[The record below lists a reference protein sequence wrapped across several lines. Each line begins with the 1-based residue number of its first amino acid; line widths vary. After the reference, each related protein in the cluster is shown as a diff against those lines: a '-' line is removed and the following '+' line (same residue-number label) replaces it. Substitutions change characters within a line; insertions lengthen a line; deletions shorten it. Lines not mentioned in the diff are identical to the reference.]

1 MGSFNGSNAKKGSAQ
16 NVKSQNIFEKI
27 KSKYILKQILDKIKE
42 KILLE
47 IIKYNKIIQNKL
59 DINLNN
65 YKDFSEK
72 FSSIELELT
81 IIKNDYNKFINI
93 LRDEDKVYYHIY
105 FNDNKK
111 EIKKYVLNEYDEVN
125 KIKIRIDYQIKSF
138 FKLFSN
144 CKCI

>member
-1 MGSFNGSNAKKGSAQ
+1 MK
-16 NVKSQNIFEKI
+16 
-27 KSKYILKQILDKIKE
+27 
-42 KILLE
+42 LLN
-47 IIKYNKIIQNKL
+47 IIKKIQNKL
-59 DINLNN
+59 DINSNN
-65 YKDFSEK
+65 FKEFSEK

-81 IIKNDYNKFINI
+81 IIKKDYNKFINI

-144 CKCI
+144 CKCIESIYFNKFVRTY

>member
-1 MGSFNGSNAKKGSAQ
+1 MGSFNGSNAKKRSAQ
-16 NVKSQNIFEKI
+16 NIKSQNIFEKI

-42 KILLE
+42 KKLLE
-47 IIKYNKIIQNKL
+47 IIKYNKKIQNKL

-65 YKDFSEK
+65 FKEFSEK

-81 IIKNDYNKFINI
+81 IIKKDYNKFINI

-111 EIKKYVLNEYDEVN
+111 EIKNMY
-125 KIKIRIDYQIKSF
+125 
-138 FKLFSN
+138 
-144 CKCI
+144 